1 MGFNC
6 TILKDIAACPSSGPS
21 IGATATTKKKAT
33 VIDTFPLLRKTD
45 FPRLKRTPLTIL
57 QANLGYYC
65 NQTCLHC
72 HVNASPRRKEQMDRK
87 NADLLLRF
95 LDLHPS
101 IETLDLTGGA
111 PELQPQFRYLVKAA
125 AERGTKLIDRCNLT
139 VLELEGQE
147 ELAEYLTDYKIEIIA
162 SLPCYTQDNVD
173 QQRGDGVFESSIR
186 GLQRLNGLGYGQPG
200 SGLIL
205 RLVYNPLGPSL
216 PPPQE
221 QLEEDYRVYLQEHFG
236 ILFTNLLALTNMPIN
251 RFGSTLVSNGQF
263 RTYMD
268 LLKSSSKIEN
278 RASVMC
284 RNTLSVDYDGYTFDC
299 DFNQMLKMPLGNKRR
314 HLSDLLDIDFAGM
327 EIAVADHCYGCT
339 AGQGSSCGGALN

>member
-1 MGFNC
+1 M
-6 TILKDIAACPSSGPS
+6 
-21 IGATATTKKKAT
+21 
-33 VIDTFPLLRKTD
+33 IDTFPLLRKTD
-45 FPRLKRTPLTIL
+45 FPRLRRAPLTIL

-87 NADLLLRF
+87 NADFLLRF
-95 LDLHPS
+95 LDVHPS
-101 IETLDLTGGA
+101 IEALDLTGGA
-111 PELQPQFRYLVKAA
+111 PELQPQFRYLVEAA
-125 AERGTKLIDRCNLT
+125 ADRGINLIDRCNLT
-139 VLELEGQE
+139 VLEVEGQE
-147 ELAEYLTDYKIEIIA
+147 GLAEYLTAYRIEIIA

-173 QQRGDGVFESSIR
+173 QQRGDGVFDSSIR
-186 GLQRLNGLGYGQPG
+186 GLQRLNKLGYGQRD

-205 RLVYNPLGPSL
+205 RLVYNPQGPSL
-216 PPPQE
+216 PPPQV

-236 ILFTNLLALTNMPIN
+236 IVFTNLLALTNMPIN
-251 RFGSTLVSNGQF
+251 RFGSTLVSKGQF

-278 RASVMC
+278 QASVMC

-314 HLSDLLDIDFAGM
+314 HLSDLLDVDFTGM